1 MYEEL
6 EELKKEVAKLSAKVE
21 MLEAKV
27 MVCFET
33 VVGLKAELERLKR
46 RVRGSS
52 LRGYMEALKAYN
64 EVEADEPGPP

>member
-1 MYEEL
+1 
-6 EELKKEVAKLSAKVE
+6 